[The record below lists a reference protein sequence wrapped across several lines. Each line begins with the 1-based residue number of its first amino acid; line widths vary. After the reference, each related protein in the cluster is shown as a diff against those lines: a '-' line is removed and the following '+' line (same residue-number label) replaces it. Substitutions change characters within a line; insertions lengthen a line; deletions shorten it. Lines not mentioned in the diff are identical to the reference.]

1 MALWL
6 MLLYPDIFHYLM
18 YYPTKL
24 GSTDLIDYK
33 ILKAYCYYK
42 SCWLQPLYFHRL
54 SGSKYCIFKGKYR
67 QSQRINKINHKLWII
82 MVKSGKIRSCHCTCM
97 AGMGQSCN
105 HVAAA
110 MYRIEAAVRNG
121 LTNLPV
127 PAQQINDFQTT
138 RTFNP

>member
-1 MALWL
+1 
-6 MLLYPDIFHYLM
+6 
-18 YYPTKL
+18 
-24 GSTDLIDYK
+24 
-33 ILKAYCYYK
+33 
-42 SCWLQPLYFHRL
+42 
-54 SGSKYCIFKGKYR
+54 
-67 QSQRINKINHKLWII
+67 
-82 MVKSGKIRSCHCTCM
+82 MVKSGKIRACHCTCM

-138 RTFNP
+138 RTLNP